1 MGFFAFMDQNNSE
14 SRQVKRLKLRKDPLL
29 RFENFLYLIW
39 KHLRL
44 PDPTPVQYDIARFLG
59 DHTISRLCIEAFR
72 GVGKSW
78 VTSAYVLWE
87 LYRNPELKIMVVS
100 ASKNRADNF
109 TTFTL
114 SLIRDIPQLRHLAPK
129 SNQRQSRVEFD
140 VGPCSPDQTP
150 SVFSRGID
158 SQLTGGRADIIVSD
172 DVEVMNNSMTVERRD
187 LLQEKLKEY
196 SAILKPYNPE
206 IHKGAFSPRIV
217 YLGTPQTEDSI
228 YNKLPETF
236 IKRIWPVLVPTKDEI
251 TGYGNDLAP
260 MIQAMYDEKKFGQ
273 PTDPQRFDMDE
284 IIDRRAE
291 YGAAGFQLQ
300 FMLNTKL
307 SDEERYPL
315 KVKNLVIAEVP
326 PEEAPMDVYWMP
338 NPDRQLKDLPNMA
351 MGGDHFYSA
360 AGFSN
365 TFGKYQ
371 GKILAI
377 DPSGRGADETG
388 YAVIYQLNGYLW
400 VPEAGGLPGGYDDE
414 TLEKLAGIAKQHKV
428 NAVVYESNFGDGM
441 FGKLLEPVLR
451 RQHHCAIEEVRNHQM
466 KEMRII
472 DVLEPVIS
480 NHRLIVSPNVIQED
494 YDSAQK
500 YEGQMRQVK
509 TLIHQMTRICRE
521 KGALRKDDRIDV
533 LAIGVS
539 WFVEMMNQDAKER
552 EAQERSRLLQEEL
565 RGFMKN
571 AIGGDPTLK
580 RQRKKWA

>member
-1 MGFFAFMDQNNSE
+1 MS
-14 SRQVKRLKLRKDPLL
+14 KDPLL
-29 RFENFLYLIW
+29 SFQNFLYLIW
-39 KHLRL
+39 KHLNL
-44 PDPTPVQYDIARFLG
+44 PNPTPVQYDIAAFLQ
-59 DHTISRLCIEAFR
+59 DHSNSRLCIEAFR

-114 SLIRDIPQLRHLAPK
+114 SLINDIPQLRHLAPK
-129 SNQRQSRVEFD
+129 KNQRCSRVEFD
-140 VGPCSPDQTP
+140 VGPASPDQTP

-187 LLQEKLKEY
+187 QLQEKLKEY
-196 SAILKPYNPE
+196 SAILKPFNPE
-206 IHKGAFSPRIV
+206 IHIGDFQPRIV

-236 IKRIWPVLVPTKDEI
+236 KKRVWPALVPNLDEI
-251 TGYGNDLAP
+251 EGYGNDLAP
-260 MIQAMYDEKKFGQ
+260 MIQVMFDNKEYGQ
-273 PTDPQRFDMDE
+273 PTDPKRFDMDE
-284 IIDRRAE
+284 LLDRRAE

-326 PEEAPMDVYWMP
+326 PEEAPLDVYWMP
-338 NPDRQLKDLPNMA
+338 NPDRQLKDLPNLA
-351 MGGDHFYSA
+351 MGGDHFFSA

-365 TFGKYQ
+365 QFGRYQ

-388 YAVIYQLNGYLW
+388 YAVIFQLNGYLW
-400 VPEAGGLPGGYDDE
+400 VPEAGGLPGGYDDT
-414 TLEKLAGIAKQHKV
+414 TLEQLADIAAKHKV

-441 FGKLLEPVLR
+441 FGKLLEPVLFR
-451 RQHHCAIEEVRNHQM
+451 KHKCLVEEVRNHQM

-472 DVLEPVIS
+472 DVLEPVITQ
-480 NHRLIVSPNVIQED
+480 HRLIVAPDVIKKD
-494 YDSAQK
+494 YESTQN
-500 YEGQMRQVK
+500 YEGEMKKAK

-521 KGALRKDDRIDV
+521 RGALRKDDRIDV
-533 LAIGVS
+533 LAIGVG
-539 WFVEMMNQDAKER
+539 WFVDVMNQDAEKK
-552 EAQERSRLLQEEL
+552 AQDDRAQRMLEEVRKFTKGVTL
-565 RGFMKN
+565 
-571 AIGGDPTLK
+571 GGPLGPK
-580 RQRKKWA
+580 RNKWASV

>member
-1 MGFFAFMDQNNSE
+1 M
-14 SRQVKRLKLRKDPLL
+14 KDPLYS
-29 RFENFLYLIW
+29 FENFLYLVW

-44 PDPTPVQYDIARFLG
+44 PDPTPVQYDIARFLE
-59 DHTISRLCIEAFR
+59 DHSNSRICIEAFR

-114 SLIRDIPQLRHLAPK
+114 QLINDIPQLRHLMPTPK
-129 SNQRQSRVEFD
+129 QRQSRVEFD
-140 VGPCSPDQTP
+140 VGPAKPDQTP

-196 SAILKPYNPE
+196 SAILKPFNE
-206 IHKGAFSPRIV
+206 MVHNEGFQPRIV

-236 IKRIWPVLVPTKDEI
+236 VKRIWPALVPTKEEVV
-251 TGYGNDLAP
+251 GYGNDLAP
-260 MIQAMYDEKKFGQ
+260 MIQAQFASEQYGE
-273 PTDPQRFDMDE
+273 PTDPDRFDADE
-284 IIDRRAE
+284 LIDRRAE

-300 FMLNTKL
+300 FMLNTSL

-315 KVKNLVIAEVP
+315 KVKNLVVAEVP
-326 PEEAPMDVYWMP
+326 PKEAPMDVYWMP
-338 NPDRQLKDLPNMA
+338 NPDRQLKDLPNLA
-351 MGGDHFYSA
+351 MGGDNFYSA
-360 AGFSN
+360 AGFAP
-365 TFGKYQ
+365 TFSKYQ
-371 GKILAI
+371 QKILAI

-388 YAVIYQLNGYLW
+388 YAVLFQLNGYIW
-400 VPEAGGLPGGYDDE
+400 CPEAGGLQGGYDDATLE
-414 TLEKLAGIAKQHKV
+414 TLAMIAKKHDV
-428 NAVVYESNFGDGM
+428 DTVVYESNFGDGM
-441 FGKLLEPVLR
+441 FGKLLEPILLK
-451 RQHHCAIEEVRNHQM
+451 HHRCGIEEVRNHQM

-480 NHRLIVSPNVIQED
+480 NHRLIVAPSVIQGD

-500 YEGQMRQVK
+500 FEGEMRRVK
-509 TLIHQMTRICRE
+509 TLVFQMTRICRE
-521 KGALRKDDRIDV
+521 RGALRKDDRIDV
-533 LAIGVS
+533 LAIGVGF
-539 WFVEMMNQDAKER
+539 FVEVMNQDAEKKEAKER
-552 EAQERSRLLQEEL
+552 NNRLLKEL
-565 RGFMKN
+565 LAHKK
-571 AIGGDPTLK
+571 TSLSQSWKK
-580 RQRKKWA
+580 RNRKKWV